1 MKLDQL
7 KAGYGRYLA
16 IEERRKID
24 ANRARREHFELVDGF
39 VAALPGLL
47 RVCDAF
53 IEAETFRL
61 NESGV
66 WYPDEPYDVWRSGNR
81 EKAEKKLEELLG

>member
-1 MKLDQL
+1 MNPSDFTDQELDRLKEIAVDDDVLRFPSRHLPEYGEVMK
-7 KAGYGRYLA
+7 
-16 IEERRKID
+16 
-24 ANRARREHFELVDGF
+24 
-39 VAALPGLL
+39 ALPGLL

-81 EKAEKKLEELLG
+81 EKAEKKLEELL